1 MRNNITNETM
11 ESIVENLWYLSKI
24 LTEEEFMD
32 EAAKFLVD
40 EGIVEINEE

>member
-1 MRNNITNETM
+1 MRNYITKESM

-32 EAAKFLVD
+32 EAAKFLID
-40 EGIVEINEE
+40 EGIVEVNEE